1 MLDLKIGSEK
11 DDHDEWQKNRT
22 KLRNQQRPTTRRALP
37 PPTDHSKIMSWRK
50 MALWRAQKLGLAGVR
65 HKHGLL
71 LGSVKAAAAQITM
84 LEFGLDI
91 AKGGHNS
98 TLLEQLLLIS
108 PEHGQWQ
115 EFMEMSARVEMIT
128 DGVLDKPP
136 KDIPWFPRDLLEVEL
151 VRHHKRGENLHEIT
165 IRDKYDYKYFTRPGE
180 YFNVKI
186 NIINYNG
193 RSHGCLPDQPYQHRD
208 PDA

>member
-115 EFMEMSARVEMIT
+115 EFMEVGLNRIISA
-128 DGVLDKPP
+128 DKPTNNAP
-136 KDIPWFPRDLLEVEL
+136 DE
-151 VRHHKRGENLHEIT
+151 
-165 IRDKYDYKYFTRPGE
+165 RPCR
-180 YFNVKI
+180 N
-186 NIINYNG
+186 
-193 RSHGCLPDQPYQHRD
+193 DHRWCT
-208 PDA
+208 